1 MSARVLVV
9 DDVMPNVKLLA
20 AKLTREYFDVI
31 TAYNGQQALEL
42 VKKESPDIVLLDVM
56 MPGMDGFE
64 VCQRIR
70 SDPATMHIPVVMVTA
85 LSDIS
90 DRVRGLEAGADD
102 FLTKPV
108 NDIALFARVRSLVRL
123 KMMMDEWRL
132 RESTSGHFGM
142 LNNGGSLLSES
153 TEEARVLVLEDSPL
167 DLDKITETLKR
178 DGSVVYSAATG
189 ADALERALTK
199 DFELVIVS
207 LTLLNE
213 DGLRLCSQLR
223 SHERTRQVPI
233 LLMIDEGDMNRVAKG
248 LELGANDYVI
258 KPIDRNEL
266 QARVRTQIRRK
277 RYQDRLRAN
286 YEQSLSLALTDSLT
300 GVFNRRYVSAHL
312 PRLLDRAADSN
323 KPVSILMFDIDHFK
337 RVNDT
342 FGHDIG
348 DEVLKEVAERA
359 ARNLRNF
366 DLVARLGGEEFVVI
380 MPDTDGESALMVAE
394 RLRNR
399 IGDTVFKIS
408 APVGEIVVTVSVGVA
423 VGGRIGDTVETLIKR
438 SDEALYEA
446 KRSGRNRVVADKR
459 DIPLSVLQSLQQQQA
474 AIPRV
479 PEGAASGSD

>member
-9 DDVMPNVKLLA
+9 DDVIPNVKLLA

-42 VKKESPDIVLLDVM
+42 VKNESPDIVLLDVM

-70 SDPATMHIPVVMVTA
+70 SDASTMHIPVVMVTA

-132 RESTSGHFGM
+132 RETTSGHFGM
-142 LNNGGSLLSES
+142 LSSGVNMLSES
-153 TEEARVLVLEDSPL
+153 TQGARVLVLEDSGL
-167 DLDKITETLKR
+167 DVEKIADTLKR
-178 DGSVVYSAATG
+178 DAGQVFSAPTVAE
-189 ADALERALTK
+189 ALERALAE
-199 DFELVIVS
+199 DFELVIIS
-207 LTLLNE
+207 LTLLDE

-233 LLMIDEGDMNRVAKG
+233 LLMVDENDMNRVAKG

-266 QARVRTQIRRK
+266 QARVRTQVRRK

-342 FGHDIG
+342 FGHDVG
-348 DEVLKEVAERA
+348 DDVLREVAVRA
-359 ARNLRNF
+359 SRNLRNF

-380 MPDTDGESALMVAE
+380 MPDTDGEAALVVAE

-399 IGDTVFKIS
+399 IGDTPFKVD
-408 APVGEIVVTVSVGVA
+408 APVDEITVTVSVGVA
-423 VGGRIGDTVETLIKR
+423 VGGRVGDTVDTLIKR
-438 SDEALYEA
+438 ADEALYHA
-446 KRSGRNRVVADKR
+446 KRAGRNRVVPDKR
-459 DIPLSVLQSLQQQQA
+459 DMPPSVLQGL
-474 AIPRV
+474 
-479 PEGAASGSD
+479 

>member
-9 DDVMPNVKLLA
+9 DDVLPNVKLLA
-20 AKLTREYFDVI
+20 AKLTREYFEVI
-31 TAYNGQQALEL
+31 TAYNGPEALEL
-42 VKKESPDIVLLDVM
+42 VRREAPDIVLLDVM

-64 VCQRIR
+64 VCEKIR

-85 LSDIS
+85 LSDIA

-132 RESTSGHFGM
+132 RESTSGQFGVIERTGT
-142 LNNGGSLLSES
+142 LQSES
-153 TEEARVLVLEDSPL
+153 HERARVLVLEDSAL
-167 DLDKITETLKR
+167 DLEKITSTLQR
-178 DGSVVYSAATG
+178 DHDQIQSADSCAK
-189 ADALERALTK
+189 ALERALS
-199 DFELVIVS
+199 DDPELVVIS

-233 LLMIDEGDMNRVAKG
+233 LLVVDEGDLARVAKG

-266 QARVRTQIRRK
+266 LARARTQIRRK
-277 RYQDRLRAN
+277 RYQERLRAN
-286 YEQSLSLALTDSLT
+286 YEQSLSMALTDSLT
-300 GVFNRRYVSAHL
+300 GVFNRRYVNAHL
-312 PRLLDRAADSN
+312 PRLLERAIDSH

-337 RVNDT
+337 IVNDSY
-342 FGHDIG
+342 GHTVG
-348 DEVLKEVAERA
+348 DEVLKEVSARA
-359 ARNLRNF
+359 SRNLRTF

-380 MPDTDGESALMVAE
+380 LPDTDGEAALTVAE

-399 IGDTVFKIS
+399 IGGAPFAIS
-408 APVGEIVVTVSVGVA
+408 AAVGEVSVTVSIGIS
-423 VGGRIGDTVETLIKR
+423 VGGRLGDTADALIR
-438 SDEALYEA
+438 RADEALYEA
-446 KRSGRNRVVADKR
+446 KRSGRNCVMADPR
-459 DIPLSVLQSLQQQQA
+459 A
-474 AIPRV
+474 ALIGQPS
-479 PEGAASGSD
+479 PASPS

>member
-20 AKLTREYFDVI
+20 AKLTREYFDVL
-31 TAYNGQQALEL
+31 TAYNGQQALEI

-70 SDPATMHIPVVMVTA
+70 SDPQTMHIPVVMVTA
-85 LSDIS
+85 LSDIA

-142 LNNGGSLLSES
+142 LNNPVTMLAES
-153 TEEARVLVLEDSPL
+153 AEQARVLVLEDSAL
-167 DLDKITETLKR
+167 DLEKISETLKR
-178 DGSVVYSAATG
+178 DSDELFLASAG
-189 ADALERALTK
+189 AVALEKALNE

-233 LLMIDEGDMNRVAKG
+233 LLMVDEGDMNRVAKG

-266 QARVRTQIRRK
+266 LARVRTQIRRK
-277 RYQDRLRAN
+277 RYQDRLRSN

-300 GVFNRRYVSAHL
+300 GVFNRRYVNAHL

-323 KPVSILMFDIDHFK
+323 KPVSVLMFDIDHFK

-342 FGHDIG
+342 YGHDIG
-348 DEVLKEVAERA
+348 DEVLREVAVRA
-359 ARNLRNF
+359 SRNLRNF

-380 MPDTDGESALMVAE
+380 MPDTDGESAMMVAD
-394 RLRNR
+394 RLRTR
-399 IGDTVFKIS
+399 IGDTPFVIS
-408 APVGEIVVTVSVGVA
+408 APVGQITVTVSVGVA
-423 VGGRIGDTVETLIKR
+423 IGGRIGDTVDHLLKR
-438 SDEALYEA
+438 ADEALYEA
-446 KRSGRNRVVADKR
+446 KRTGRNRVIADKR
-459 DIPLSVLQSLQQQQA
+459 DFGRTTILA
-474 AIPRV
+474 
-479 PEGAASGSD
+479 